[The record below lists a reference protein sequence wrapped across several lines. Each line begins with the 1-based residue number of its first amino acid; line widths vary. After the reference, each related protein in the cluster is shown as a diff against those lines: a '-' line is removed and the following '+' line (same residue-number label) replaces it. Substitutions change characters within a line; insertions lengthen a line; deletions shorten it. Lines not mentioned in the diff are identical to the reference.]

1 MGNILYP
8 GSFRY
13 MNQLQD
19 SVDEKKR
26 QIDQDQRAKQDMIQN
41 IKRYS
46 DTNNTY
52 NPNPS
57 IPSSELSSL
66 DPKSGVS
73 DSYGIPIIGAIDSGL
88 KPSGFGTQVN
98 PNRDKNYHANV
109 GKVPDQTN
117 KYLATDQYYYQQAK
131 LYGAAK
137 TNDDTVNARLKE
149 YIGND
154 GDNNK
159 NTTSLASNRLTLN
172 SIKTDINSKNNVLSQ
187 TNLTGAQYSFAQV
200 QQQNET
206 IENQIDQTL
215 SNYATLN
222 EKSVFQQKDIELYK
236 YTNYYLFIA
245 FYVLLA
251 VLGVVLFTM
260 NFTFSFYVKIAIL
273 CVLALYPFVIGLIYQ
288 LLTILWN
295 FLGALALGNV
305 YNKRN
310 DITGQAG
317 KSEVQP

>member
-8 GSFRY
+8 SSFRD

-19 SVDEKKR
+19 SINEKKR
-26 QIDQDQRAKQDMIQN
+26 QIDEDQRAKNVMIQD

-46 DTNNTY
+46 NPTNS
-52 NPNPS
+52 PS
-57 IPSSELSSL
+57 IPASELSSR
-66 DPKSGVS
+66 DPNSSVS
-73 DSYGIPIIGAIDSGL
+73 DSYGIPVISAIDSSL
-88 KPSGFGTQVN
+88 NPSGFGTDVN
-98 PNRDKNYHANV
+98 RNNIKNYHANI
-109 GKVPDQTN
+109 GEVPDRTN
-117 KYLATDQYYYQQAK
+117 KYLATDQYYYQQSTLYDTAK
-131 LYGAAK
+131 DNDTTVK
-137 TNDDTVNARLKE
+137 TKLTN

-154 GDNNK
+154 GDNNN
-159 NTTSLASNRLTLN
+159 NTATLTSNPPTLN
-172 SIKTDINSKNNVLSQ
+172 SIKTDINSKNNVLGK
-187 TNLTGAQYSFAQV
+187 TNLTEIQYSFNKV

-222 EKSVFQQKDIELYK
+222 EKSVFQQKDVEFYK

-260 NFTFSFYVKIAIL
+260 NFTLSFYVKIAIL

-295 FLGALALGNV
+295 FVGALALGNV

-310 DITGQAG
+310 DITGQAD